1 MNFKTPILLS
11 ALTRNTHCHS
21 QCKGLSNI
29 ADKGEP
35 KKMFCILFFACLDVD
50 GNGSV
55 RCDKCISAQRRA
67 EKFLI
72 NKPLATSVFSKQK
85 DFDVKSPS

>member
-1 MNFKTPILLS
+1 
-11 ALTRNTHCHS
+11 
-21 QCKGLSNI
+21 
-29 ADKGEP
+29 
-35 KKMFCILFFACLDVD
+35 MFCILFFACLDVD